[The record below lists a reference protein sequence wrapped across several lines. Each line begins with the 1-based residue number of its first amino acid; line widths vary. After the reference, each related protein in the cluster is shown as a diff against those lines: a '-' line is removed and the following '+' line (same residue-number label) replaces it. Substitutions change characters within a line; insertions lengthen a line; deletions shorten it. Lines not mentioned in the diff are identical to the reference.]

1 MLIVLDRKDLAKS
14 ILVQSLNL
22 RHISD
27 PFKNLCSVL
36 EQEFSRISTDSGL
49 KAVLVLDDKS
59 PTPDLVATP
68 LDEDLSPP
76 KVEEES
82 ATSKPSRRI
91 TRTKRESSD
100 DTQPSQVDET
110 SKPNWPKAY
119 DSLFRIALGKRG
131 HGLPETDAELALPR
145 IEDLIAAAR
154 KHQALRK
161 IRNVFDRLFLEYI
174 QHCTL
179 FKAIEQAPARWVNIA
194 IALEDRLIYDEAF
207 KHLVGRSANHA
218 AGVQY
223 HDLPEKVQKII
234 STKGHALHDER
245 MLVERK
251 LMLLTLPSIDTSS
264 QKAPSQQKP
273 SQFIS
278 QHNRPT
284 EYSTRNIFTDWLK
297 AHMTYLDDEG
307 AEIPE
312 LDGVCN
318 HELGCRTVAGF
329 YRVVYTGG
337 NSYLPGDVVCEEW
350 NVRFTKHSDAKVKG
364 ALEALKTAASGI
376 VAAFV
381 ASELQLAGKDRLDY
395 LTCVK
400 VGSED
405 VPWDEECKD
414 EDDDDMDI
422 DVE

>member
-14 ILVQSLNL
+14 ILVQTLNL

-27 PFKNLCSVL
+27 SFKNLCSVSEL
-36 EQEFSRISTDSGL
+36 ESPQGSSESDL
-49 KAVLVLDDKS
+49 KAVLVLDGKN
-59 PTPDLVATP
+59 PIPDLLATP

-76 KVEEES
+76 EAEEES
-82 ATSKPSRRI
+82 VTSKPSRRI
-91 TRTKRESSD
+91 TRTKQESSAV
-100 DTQPSQVDET
+100 TQPSQVDVT
-110 SKPNWPKAY
+110 SKPDWPKAY

-131 HGLPETDAELALPR
+131 HGLPERDAELALPR
-145 IEDLIAAAR
+145 IEDLIAVAKR
-154 KHQALRK
+154 YQALGK
-161 IRNVFDRLFLEYI
+161 IRNIFDRLFLEYI

-179 FKAIEQAPARWVNIA
+179 FKAIEQAPTRWVNIA
-194 IALEDRLIYDEAF
+194 IALEHRLIYDEAF
-207 KHLVGRSANHA
+207 KHLVGRGANHA

-223 HDLPEKVQKII
+223 HNLPEKVQKII
-234 STKGHALHDER
+234 SDKAHTLHDER

-251 LMLLTLPSIDTSS
+251 LMLLTLPSLDTSS

-297 AHMTYLDDEG
+297 AHMTYLDDEE

-329 YRVVYTGG
+329 YRVVYTSG

-364 ALEALKTAASGI
+364 ALEALKMAASGI
-376 VAAFV
+376 VAALV
-381 ASELQLAGKDRLDY
+381 ASELQLAGNDRLDY

-400 VGSED
+400 VGSAD

-414 EDDDDMDI
+414 EDDDDMDV
-422 DVE
+422 DGD